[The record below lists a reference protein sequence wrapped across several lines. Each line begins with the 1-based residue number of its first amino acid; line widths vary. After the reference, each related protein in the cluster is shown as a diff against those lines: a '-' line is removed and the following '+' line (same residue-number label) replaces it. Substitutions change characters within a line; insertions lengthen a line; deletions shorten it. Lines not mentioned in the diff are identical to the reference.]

1 MSQTYGMESPGKHH
15 AGTSR
20 PPVRYVVI
28 IDGGGSAIA
37 RLMLETRE
45 QVQEF
50 EGGTPEVVQM
60 IQGLV
65 PVKGANDPEWDQA
78 LQAHSTQERMA
89 AEVYTLPV

>member
-15 AGTSR
+15 AGASR
-20 PPVRYVVI
+20 PPVRFVVI

-37 RLMLETRE
+37 RLLLDTRE

-60 IQGLV
+60 IQGIV
-65 PVKGANDPEWDQA
+65 PVKGASGPEWDRA
-78 LQAHSTQERMA
+78 LQAHSALERKA
-89 AEVYTLPV
+89 ADVYTLPV

>member
-1 MSQTYGMESPGKHH
+1 MESPGKHH
-15 AGTSR
+15 AGASR
-20 PPVRYVVI
+20 LPVRYVVI
-28 IDGGGSAIA
+28 IDGGGSAVA

-65 PVKGANDPEWDQA
+65 PVKGATGPEWDRA
-78 LQAHSTQERMA
+78 LQAHSAQERLA
-89 AEVYTLPV
+89 ADVYTLPV